1 MINQD
6 LTLGS
11 APALTLNPDLEALTS
26 VVADAE
32 IAVPELVEE
41 TVPAVCQEFNKL
53 SEQEQTLVTNFAQQ
67 IDITNTN
74 TIMQYGAAAQKHI
87 SDFSSST
94 LNNIR
99 SKDMGDVGGMLTDLT
114 VELQGFNFDEEEKK
128 GLRGLFKKA
137 QNRLA
142 VLKAQYDKAEVN
154 LNKIVSSL
162 EGHQITLLKDIALLD
177 KMYELNAGYF
187 KELTMYILAGKQ
199 KLQEAQDR
207 DLKELQKKAVETGLP
222 EDAQAANDFANQINR
237 FEKKLHDLELTR
249 MISIQMGPQI
259 RMIQGNDTLMLEK
272 LQTSIMSTI
281 PLWKSQMVMAVSMEH
296 SKQAMQAQRKVTDM
310 TNELLQ
316 KNAEALK
323 TGTVEIAK
331 ESERGIVDME
341 TLKQTNQNLIET
353 LDEVRQIQVE
363 GSKRRQEASQE
374 LSKIESELK
383 QKLLE
388 VGKGQ

>member
-1 MINQD
+1 MIDQD
-6 LTLGS
+6 FELGK
-11 APALTLNPDLEALTS
+11 APTLTLNPNMAELTPVALE
-26 VVADAE
+26 AE
-32 IAVPELVEE
+32 IAEPEIASE
-41 TVPAVCQEFNKL
+41 TAVAVCNEFNKL
-53 SEQEQTLVTNFAQQ
+53 SEQEQEMVTNFAGQ
-67 IDITNTN
+67 IDIRDTNVV
-74 TIMQYGAAAQKHI
+74 MQFGASAQKHI

-94 LNNIR
+94 LNSIR

-114 VELQGFNFDEEEKK
+114 VELRGFNFDEDEKRGIK
-128 GLRGLFKKA
+128 GLFRRA

-142 VLKAQYDKAEVN
+142 VLKAQFDSAEAN
-154 LNKIVSSL
+154 INKIVTSL

-177 KMYELNAGYF
+177 RMYELNVGYF
-187 KELTMYILAGKQ
+187 KELTMYILAGKK
-199 KLQEAQDR
+199 KLHEAQTVE
-207 DLKELQKKAVETGLP
+207 LKALQDKAVETTLP

-281 PLWKSQMVMAVSMEH
+281 PLWRSQMVMAVSMEH
-296 SKQAMQAQRKVTDM
+296 SKQAMQAQRSVTDM

-323 TGTVEIAK
+323 TGTIEIAK
-331 ESERGIVDME
+331 ESERSIVDME
-341 TLKQTNQNLIET
+341 TLHMTNQNLIDT

-363 GSKRRQEASQE
+363 GSKRRQEASAE
-374 LSKIESELK
+374 LTKIEGELK
-383 QKLLE
+383 QKLLQ
-388 VGKGQ
+388 VGKG

>member
-1 MINQD
+1 MIDQD
-6 LTLGS
+6 FELGK
-11 APALTLNPDLEALTS
+11 APTLTLNPNMAELTPVALE
-26 VVADAE
+26 AE
-32 IAVPELVEE
+32 IAEPEIASE
-41 TVPAVCQEFNKL
+41 TAVAVCNEFNKL
-53 SEQEQTLVTNFAQQ
+53 SEQEQEMVTNFAGQ
-67 IDITNTN
+67 IDIRDTNVV
-74 TIMQYGAAAQKHI
+74 MQFGASAQKHI

-94 LNNIR
+94 LNSIR

-114 VELQGFNFDEEEKK
+114 VELRGFNFDEDEKRGIK
-128 GLRGLFKKA
+128 GLFRRA

-142 VLKAQYDKAEVN
+142 VLKAQFDSAEAN
-154 LNKIVSSL
+154 INKIVTSL

-177 KMYELNAGYF
+177 RMYELNVGYF
-187 KELTMYILAGKQ
+187 KELTMYILAGKK
-199 KLQEAQDR
+199 KLHEAQTVE
-207 DLKELQKKAVETGLP
+207 LKALQDKAVETTLP

-281 PLWKSQMVMAVSMEH
+281 PLWRSQMVMAVSMEH
-296 SKQAMQAQRKVTDM
+296 SKQAMQAQRSVTDM

-323 TGTVEIAK
+323 TGTIEIAK
-331 ESERGIVDME
+331 ESERSIVDME
-341 TLKQTNQNLIET
+341 TLRMTNQNLIDT

-363 GSKRRQEASQE
+363 GSKRRQEASAE
-374 LSKIESELK
+374 LTKIEGELK
-383 QKLLE
+383 QKLLQ
-388 VGKGQ
+388 VGKG

>member
-1 MINQD
+1 MIDQD
-6 LTLGS
+6 FAIAKAPSLTLS
-11 APALTLNPDLEALTS
+11 PNMEELTPVVIEDEIAEPASET
-26 VVADAE
+26 VVA
-32 IAVPELVEE
+32 
-41 TVPAVCQEFNKL
+41 VCNEFNKL
-53 SEQEQTLVTNFAQQ
+53 SEAEQEMVTNFAGQ
-67 IDITNTN
+67 IDIRDTNVV
-74 TIMQYGAAAQKHI
+74 MQFGASAQKHI

-94 LNNIR
+94 LNSIR
-99 SKDMGDVGGMLTDLT
+99 SKDMGDVGDMLTDLT
-114 VELQGFNFDEEEKK
+114 VELQGFNFDEDEKRGIK
-128 GLRGLFKKA
+128 GLFRRA

-154 LNKIVSSL
+154 INKIVSSL
-162 EGHQITLLKDIALLD
+162 EGHQIKLLKDIALLD
-177 KMYELNAGYF
+177 RMYELNVGYF
-187 KELTMYILAGKQ
+187 KELTMYILAGKK
-199 KLQEAQDR
+199 KLQDAQDNE
-207 DLKELQKKAVETGLP
+207 LKALQDKAVETGLP

-296 SKQAMQAQRKVTDM
+296 SRQAMQAQRSVTDM

-341 TLKQTNQNLIET
+341 TLKKTNQNLIET

-363 GSKRRQEASQE
+363 GSKRRQEASSE
-374 LSKIESELK
+374 LAKIEGELK
-383 QKLLE
+383 QKLLQA
-388 VGKGQ
+388 GKG